1 MQFVDIPYAMAS
13 APFADWRA
21 VVAAA
26 LAGGP
31 VAALSFGAKP
41 QNKASG
47 SGHVAVIHVGGILH
61 KNPSD
66 FLRKFGATSTSD
78 IHDEFEAAMQDPNTH
93 AVMLRIDSPG
103 GTVDGSHALAEHIY
117 QSRNRGKQVH
127 AFVDGMAGS
136 AAYWVA
142 SAAHRVY
149 GATPSTHVGSIG
161 IISQHVDRSAAL
173 GAAGYKV
180 TELTSG
186 PYKNAGSPNAPLSG
200 DHKAELQKH
209 VDELHSQFAGN
220 VARNRGMSPAA
231 VAKVADGRVFLAGEA
246 HKHGLI
252 DGIKTFGEVLA
263 GLTKR
268 AATAEAPK
276 PAARAPALDV
286 AARARVYIEQQA
298 RLGRR
303 VSAADAVAH
312 ISTLI

>member
-1 MQFVDIPYAMAS
+1 MPSSTAWPGLRLTGSLRQLTECTARRR
-13 APFADWRA
+13 APTL
-21 VVAAA
+21 AA
-26 LAGGP
+26 LASFRSTWT
-31 VAALSFGAKP
+31 AARL
-41 QNKASG
+41 
-47 SGHVAVIHVGGILH
+47 
-61 KNPSD
+61 
-66 FLRKFGATSTSD
+66 
-78 IHDEFEAAMQDPNTH
+78 
-93 AVMLRIDSPG
+93 
-103 GTVDGSHALAEHIY
+103 
-117 QSRNRGKQVH
+117 
-127 AFVDGMAGS
+127 
-136 AAYWVA
+136 
-142 SAAHRVY
+142 
-149 GATPSTHVGSIG
+149 
-161 IISQHVDRSAAL
+161 
-173 GAAGYKV
+173 
-180 TELTSG
+180 
-186 PYKNAGSPNAPLSG
+186 AGSPNAPLSG